1 MPFASGGPLALSQP
15 RRCIGKSQDTFVSCV
30 GKEEKEEQK
39 ENRNFLLTG
48 LLERRLEVAATKLML
63 LLLPTVDCCDN
74 GTTCTHVELKQCVGV
89 NPRGEESRVWVVR
102 RESRYGANVRGLT
115 AATAPTVQH
124 SPPRGFSVPPTTS
137 DISADPEKSEEE
149 IDSIRDEGVGAIL
162 SERERFEVRFK

>member
-1 MPFASGGPLALSQP
+1 MEKDEKNRHVATYKLRNAGLEYVGVVSRAWRSLRGARTTCRASG
-15 RRCIGKSQDTFVSCV
+15 ID
-30 GKEEKEEQK
+30 
-39 ENRNFLLTG
+39 
-48 LLERRLEVAATKLML
+48 ERD
-63 LLLPTVDCCDN
+63 PTTNDVRV

-115 AATAPTVQH
+115 AATEPTVQH